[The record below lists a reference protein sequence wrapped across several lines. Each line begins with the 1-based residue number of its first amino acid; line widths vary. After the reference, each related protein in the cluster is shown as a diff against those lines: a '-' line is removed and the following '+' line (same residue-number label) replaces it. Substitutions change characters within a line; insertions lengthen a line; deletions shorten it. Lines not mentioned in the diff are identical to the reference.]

1 VLYGSQTG
9 TAESYAKVFAKEA
22 AARNLNA
29 HAVDMDDFDEYA
41 RMLRG
46 CVAPL

>member
-22 AARNLNA
+22 VARNLNA
-29 HAVDMDDFDEYA
+29 HAVDMDEFDECA
-41 RMLRG
+41 TCAFG
-46 CVAPL
+46 A